1 MLLPVRRHTSIVG
14 AVAALGLLGLG
25 LGACSS
31 SSPKTSPSLPPAK
44 VTWAACTEAALASVE
59 CGTMEVPVDWDKP
72 EGSKLSISVARH
84 KATGTPEQRIG
95 SLFWNPGGPGGEA
108 VSTGVE
114 LWKSM
119 SETMRQRFDLVSMDP
134 RGVGKSQPDLSACD
148 GLIMTT
154 KTNWPVD
161 WKTMTEVSMDEAAK
175 LNKKCQEQTPNA
187 GFVGT
192 WQVVRDLDALRA
204 AVGDPKLTYLG
215 VSYGSRIG
223 YTYALTFPDRVRALV
238 LNGEVSPDNN
248 KLINPVGPDEAMQV
262 FAKAQP
268 EAWKKFEKTLAH
280 LEKSTL
286 PGGEQ
291 PITRERYVENVM
303 STTRLTAQ
311 KPGYELMAKMIDNVY
326 EAWQTGQ
333 GYKLPEDG
341 NIGIGLGLKALVG
354 CLDASAWPSTAD
366 VQRMVSEAQQRAP
379 LEGGYNALDAYTR
392 CSGFTLEHKP
402 IPGNEQVASGVKALL
417 GNSTFDPQTPYA
429 PALEMRKMFNNAP
442 LLTYEG
448 TAHSLWLD
456 LNDTCVDKPIDDFFV
471 NPDQTPAQEVNCP
484 GPASGMTPPK

>member
-1 MLLPVRRHTSIVG
+1 MPLPRFRSVTVT
-14 AVAALGLLGLG
+14 AVAITGLLGFG
-25 LGACSS
+25 IAGCSS
-31 SSPKTSPSLPPAK
+31 STPKTSPSLPPAK
-44 VTWAACTEAALASVE
+44 VTWAPCTEASLAGVE
-59 CGTMEVPVDWDKP
+59 CGTMEVPVDWDNP
-72 EGSKLSISVARH
+72 GGSKLSISVARH

-95 SLFWNPGGPGGEA
+95 SLFWNPGGPGVEA
-108 VSTGVE
+108 VGTATD

-119 SETMRQRFDLVSMDP
+119 SENMRQRFDLVSMDP
-134 RGVGKSQPDLSACD
+134 RGVGKSQPDLSSCE
-148 GLIMTT
+148 GLAMTT
-154 KTNWPVD
+154 RSNWPVD
-161 WKTMTEVSMDEAAK
+161 WKAMAELSMDEAAK
-175 LNKKCQEQTPNA
+175 LNKKCQEQAPNA

-262 FAKAQP
+262 FAKEQP
-268 EAWKKFEKTLAH
+268 EAWKKFQKTVAH
-280 LEKSTL
+280 LEKTTL

-333 GYKLPEDG
+333 GYKLPENG
-341 NIGIGLGLKALVG
+341 NIGIGLGVKALVG
-354 CLDASAWPSTAD
+354 CLDASEWPSTTD
-366 VQRMVSEAQQRAP
+366 VQRMVTEAQQRAP
-379 LEGGYNALDAYTR
+379 LEGGYNAIDAYTR
-392 CSGFTLEHKP
+392 CSGFTFQRKP
-402 IPGNEQVASGVKALL
+402 IPGNQQVNSEVKALL

-429 PALEMRKMFNNAP
+429 PALEMRRMFNNAP

-471 NPDQTPAQEVNCP
+471 NPDQTPAREVSCP
-484 GPASGMTPPK
+484 GPASGMSPPK